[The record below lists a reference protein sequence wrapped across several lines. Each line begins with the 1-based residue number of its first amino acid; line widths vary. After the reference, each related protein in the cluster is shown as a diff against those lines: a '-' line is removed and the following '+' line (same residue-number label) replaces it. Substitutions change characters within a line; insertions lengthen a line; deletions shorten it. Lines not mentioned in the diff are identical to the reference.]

1 MTVAENIC
9 EGLASK
15 ELRAGVRGAS
25 RAAIKSWLL
34 SKGHIK
40 DGPSANNSVRKAI
53 NKLMETGM
61 LIGVTNHRFKANVEK
76 LDAEKKAKK
85 DAIKKKNAAKMA
97 KAKAAMAAKKDA
109 KKKKMA
115 AKKKKIAAA
124 KATKKAKKA
133 AKKAKKAPKKKAKK
147 SKKVK
152 KATKKKAK
160 KTTKKKA
167 KK

>member
-9 EGLASK
+9 EGLATK
-15 ELRAGVRGAS
+15 ELRAGVKGAS

-34 SKGHIK
+34 TKGYLK
-40 DGPSANNSVRKAI
+40 DGPTANNSVRKAI

-76 LDAEKKAKK
+76 LDADKKAKR
-85 DAIKKKNAAKMA
+85 DIIKKKAAAKTA
-97 KAKAAMAAKKDA
+97 KAKAAVAAKKDA

-115 AKKKKIAAA
+115 AKKKKISVA
-124 KATKKAKKA
+124 KAAKKAKKA
-133 AKKAKKAPKKKAKK
+133 AKKKKAPKKKAKK

-160 KTTKKKA
+160 KTIKKKA